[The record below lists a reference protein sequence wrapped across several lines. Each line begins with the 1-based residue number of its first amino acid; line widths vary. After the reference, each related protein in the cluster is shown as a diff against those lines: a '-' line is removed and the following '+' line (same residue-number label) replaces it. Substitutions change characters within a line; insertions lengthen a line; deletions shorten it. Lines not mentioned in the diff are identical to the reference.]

1 MAGRWFEMI
10 IKEIRYIA
18 ICNRCAKKRVET
30 EAENMT
36 EFREILRGTGW
47 SVGSGTLCMECKNMM
62 RRERYAK
69 SR

>member
-1 MAGRWFEMI
+1 MI

-30 EAENMT
+30 EAENMS
-36 EFREILRGTGW
+36 EFKEILRGTGW
-47 SVGSGTLCMECKNMM
+47 SVGSGTLCMECKNMT

-69 SR
+69 NR

>member
-30 EAENMT
+30 EAKNMT

-47 SVGSGTLCMECKNMM
+47 SIGSRTLCPECKSMM
-62 RRERYAK
+62 RREKYAEN
-69 SR
+69 R

>member
-1 MAGRWFEMI
+1 ML

-18 ICNRCAKKRVET
+18 ICNRCEKKRVET
-30 EAENMT
+30 EAKNMT

-47 SVGSGTLCMECKNMM
+47 SVGGRTLCMECKNMM

>member
-1 MAGRWFEMI
+1 MI

-36 EFREILRGTGW
+36 EFREIFRGTGW
-47 SVGSGTLCMECKNMM
+47 SVGSGTLCMECKNTT

-69 SR
+69 NR

>member
-10 IKEIRYIA
+10 IKEIKYIVF
-18 ICNRCAKKRVET
+18 CDRCAWRRVET

-47 SVGSGTLCMECKNMM
+47 SVGRRTLCMECKI
-62 RRERYAK
+62 
-69 SR
+69 